1 MGEWRVRVCSNHDSI
16 FWKQL
21 EKTLGGIYIIRADNT
36 AKDWFVSG
44 SWLSQIRKLLDSSL
58 TLIARE
64 MFWEASEGLVVVN
77 GATETSLETQESDLP
92 SLNSKGS
99 VGPVFIYRVRII
111 TWLLQDN
118 YGRSP
123 TRGGS
128 CRLSW
133 LANPLNMVDF
143 TIRRLP
149 KQSYTLHIF
158 SAHWRGRGREPNTQ
172 ILNRE

>member
-1 MGEWRVRVCSNHDSI
+1 MIKMSCIELIDQIFFAFFFPMGEWRVRVCSNPDSI

-36 AKDWFVSG
+36 AKDRFVSG

-92 SLNSKGS
+92 SLNSIGS

-123 TRGGS
+123 TRGES
-128 CRLSW
+128 YERRILSSIMASQSLKHGW
-133 LANPLNMVDF
+133 LHN
-143 TIRRLP
+143 
-149 KQSYTLHIF
+149 
-158 SAHWRGRGREPNTQ
+158 
-172 ILNRE
+172 